1 MLKLTRILCYKIH
14 FWYVVK
20 PEATTYTSNMFLLQ
34 KRYSL
39 KLCIWYV
46 QTAEVKLHFWDI
58 FDTFLVY
65 LKNTLLV
72 CNTKN
77 IPSNDMNIKNISLA
91 TQKRIKK
98 FVWVRLKFSCSLEV
112 RPATEIRIS
121 RCLRPGSGTFFKE
134 NLLVNISGYNCNSI
148 IVARHVTLPENSKY
162 LTNCQ
167 RI

>member
-1 MLKLTRILCYKIH
+1 MLKLTCILLCYKIH

-72 CNTKN
+72 CITKN
-77 IPSNDMNIKNISLA
+77 NYY
-91 TQKRIKK
+91 
-98 FVWVRLKFSCSLEV
+98 RLM
-112 RPATEIRIS
+112 I
-121 RCLRPGSGTFFKE
+121 
-134 NLLVNISGYNCNSI
+134 
-148 IVARHVTLPENSKY
+148 
-162 LTNCQ
+162 
-167 RI
+167 